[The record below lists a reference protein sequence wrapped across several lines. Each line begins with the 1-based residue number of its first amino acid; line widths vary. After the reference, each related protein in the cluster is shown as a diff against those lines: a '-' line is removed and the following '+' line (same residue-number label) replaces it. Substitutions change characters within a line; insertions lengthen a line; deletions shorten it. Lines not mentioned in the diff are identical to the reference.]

1 MAKKTGPNGQDEF
14 LGTFGDDV
22 YFQGNGKGKVSG
34 GDGNDTLTGGN
45 GKDDLNGD
53 AGDDLLSGGNAKD
66 LLNGGAG
73 SDMLN
78 GGIGKDTLWGGADA
92 DTFVFDGSGLK
103 GGTDTVKDFE
113 ATTTVTT
120 TTTDPET
127 GESTTTTTTTLGDVI
142 ELHDLLQGYDAV
154 TSNLSDFVSLT
165 EVNGNTVVSIDR
177 DGADNGA
184 KFKQVVTLEG
194 VTGLDEATVL
204 AAGNIVVS

>member
-1 MAKKTGPNGQDEF
+1 MAKKTGPQGQEEF

-53 AGDDLLSGGNAKD
+53 AGNDLLSGGNAKD

-78 GGIGKDTLWGGADA
+78 GGIGKDTLWGGEDA
-92 DTFVFDGSGLK
+92 DIFVFDGSGLK
-103 GGTDTVKDFE
+103 GGSDTIKDFVASTTVTTTDVE
-113 ATTTVTT
+113 TGATTTVTT
-120 TTTDPET
+120 
-127 GESTTTTTTTLGDVI
+127 LGDVL
-142 ELHDLLQGYDAV
+142 ELHDLLQGYDAM
-154 TSNLSDFVSLT
+154 TSNLADFVNLT
-165 EVNGNTVVSIDR
+165 EVNGNTVVSVDR
-177 DGADNGA
+177 DGAEKGV
-184 KFKQVVTLEG
+184 KFTQLVTLEG

-204 AAGNIVVS
+204 ASGNILVS

>member
-1 MAKKTGPNGQDEF
+1 MAKKTGLNGQEEF

-66 LLNGGAG
+66 LLHGGAG
-73 SDMLN
+73 SDLLN
-78 GGIGKDTLWGGADA
+78 GGIGKDTLWGGEDA

-103 GGTDTVKDFE
+103 GGSDTIKDFV
-113 ATTTVTT
+113 ASTTVTT
-120 TTTDPET
+120 TDVET
-127 GESTTTTTTTLGDVI
+127 GVTTTTTTLGDVI
-142 ELHDLLQGYDAV
+142 ELHDLLQGYDAL
-154 TSNLSDFVSLT
+154 TSNLSDFVNLT

-177 DGADNGA
+177 DGADKGV
-184 KFKQVVTLEG
+184 KFTQVVTLEG
-194 VTGLDEATVL
+194 VTGLDEAAVL